1 LKVKN
6 IILTKLRK
14 KKLLITS
21 DVETSKTTKA
31 TIQDEFDAMRNF
43 IYDNMPKSQENIK
56 TIKVHRRNKSE
67 LKSYKES

>member
-1 LKVKN
+1 MKVKN
-6 IILTKLRK
+6 IILTKLLK
-14 KKLLITS
+14 KKLLISS
-21 DVETSKTTKA
+21 DFETSKTTKA

-43 IYDNMPKSQENIK
+43 IYDNMPNSQENIK